1 MSNNADFLDTDDFD
15 IEVSKRAVYYDRI
28 YEQGMNDIDIVI
40 EKKKSDPVRELG
52 EILKNNMLKLSQD
65 QKILAEMV
73 VREEVSLES
82 LKRTAELVNEM
93 DMKYMP
99 VTDAK
104 TEIAIV
110 KRIAQRVKTID
121 SDYAKFTKLA
131 NV

>member
-1 MSNNADFLDTDDFD
+1 
-15 IEVSKRAVYYDRI
+15 
-28 YEQGMNDIDIVI
+28 
-40 EKKKSDPVRELG
+40 
-52 EILKNNMLKLSQD
+52 
-65 QKILAEMV
+65 
-73 VREEVSLES
+73 
-82 LKRTAELVNEM
+82 M

>member
-28 YEQGMNDIDIVI
+28 YERGMNDIDIVI
-40 EKKKSDPVRELG
+40 EKKKSAPVRELG

-82 LKRTAELVNEM
+82 LKQTAELVNEM